1 MANLR
6 VDKIT
11 STETFEKTGSVQ
23 FDGSGDKL
31 SIPNNVDFRFGSGD
45 FTLEAWIMVIGPAGD
60 WDTVVGMWDSSETR
74 RTFSLQRKSDGE
86 LYLYVSTDGGSSNW
100 AFAHGGSIETSTW
113 YHVAGVR
120 DGNTLRVFIDGV
132 QVGTAT
138 YSDSILNNTTD
149 ALFIGDVESSDS
161 NAFRGH
167 ISNVRVIKGRA
178 LYTSNFKPPMRE
190 LEVVPGTVLLACQ
203 SKTDAS
209 LEKTGKTITV
219 SGNAVANELT
229 PGILTPIVKSGGGSA
244 ITGSVEFTSTTDA
257 LVLSAGTDFAYG
269 TGDFTIEAWIQPQGI
284 NGGETKAIFTQ
295 SQSGNDYIIFKV
307 DSDKAIKATF
317 GATTVSGGTVEV
329 GSWHHVAVT
338 RASNTVKIFVN
349 GVASAGTTVSTDFS
363 DTTRNPTI
371 GQYTHSYGSIEY
383 YGFISNLRINKG
395 TALYTDS
402 FIPPTRELKKV
413 PGTVLLCCQDSDSP
427 LTEATGKTITGY
439 GDLRRTDGSELV
451 TNGDFSNGTTG
462 WTISDAG
469 EGSMAVVSG
478 QLVVTNDDTND
489 PPVYAW
495 QQITTVA
502 GNRYR
507 VGFQLVGGTASS
519 TAIYLNSASSFGD
532 AYGQRATS
540 GTNPLTVGALG
551 ELEFVAAGTSAYI
564 LLRVNANEAA
574 TSIFDN
580 ISAYAIPHDADAPA
594 SNFTPQVGDD
604 RKVTFEGVTKIDTD
618 AYFYLPTGDTESRE
632 ATGTYNAGTR
642 GVALGGDGSNDIT
655 IDYITIASTGDAI
668 DFGDLTISDSLNGD
682 AVADHTRGVCLGG
695 RSNSPTP
702 NSRTNAIQFV
712 TISSTGNSQDFGDLV
727 GMNYGM
733 AGFSDSTRGISA
745 GGGLAPNSTANIDY
759 ITISSKGDGQDF
771 GDCINTITYSAGFS
785 SPTRGIKAGGAATPG
800 AGAELDNIEYVT
812 IQTKGNGQDFGDLIR
827 PAWRLG
833 GCSNAVRGV
842 ILEGETPAGD
852 GLKAMSFVTIA
863 SMGNAQEFGDSTTAG
878 QHSNGTSSS
887 TRGVFMGRQGASP
900 YANLTFIDFVHIMT
914 TANAQDFG
922 DLTIGRQGVNAC
934 SNGHGGLG

>member
-23 FDGSGDKL
+23 FDGTNDWLDIAS
-31 SIPNNVDFRFGSGD
+31 SNDFAYGTGD
-45 FTLEAWIMVIGPAGD
+45 FTWEAWFYPAAVKTTHYIFDHGN
-60 WDTVVGMWDSSETR
+60 
-74 RTFSLQRKSDGE
+74 
-86 LYLYVSTDGGSSNW
+86 DGGIIQFYDGIIRYYNSTIGVTSILYT
-100 AFAHGGSIETSTW
+100 GGGTLDYSTW
-113 YHVAGVR
+113 SHIAVSRNSGISRLFVN
-120 DGNTLRVFIDGV
+120 GQLRCFGSD
-132 QVGTAT
+132 THS
-138 YSDSILNNTTD
+138 YSAQAVT
-149 ALFIGDVESSDS
+149 IGDYGANSGTNKAQGFIS
-161 NAFRGH
+161 NARL
-167 ISNVRVIKGRA
+167 VKGKA
-178 LYTSNFKPPMRE
+178 LYTSNFKPSMRE
-190 LEVVPGTVLLACQ
+190 LEVTAETVLLACQ

-219 SGNAVANELT
+219 TGNAVASELT

-257 LVLSAGTDFAYG
+257 LVLSAGEDFAYG
-269 TGDFTIEAWIQPQGI
+269 TGDFTIEAWIQPQGKP
-284 NGGETKAIFTQ
+284 NGETKAIFTQ

-317 GATTVSGGTVEV
+317 GSTTVSGGTVEV

-371 GQYTHSYGSIEY
+371 GQYTHAYGSIEY
-383 YGFISNLRINKG
+383 YGFLSNIRINKG
-395 TALYTDS
+395 TALYTAD
-402 FIPPTRELKKV
+402 FIPPTRELKRV
-413 PGTVLLCCQDSDSP
+413 PGTVLLCCQDPNNP

-439 GDLRRTDGSELV
+439 GDLQRADGVELIANGHFSSNTDNWTAVGNASLSTSSGQIVLTGDGSTAGGGAAQGFATIVGKKYVLKYEA
-451 TNGDFSNGTTG
+451 FSG
-462 WTISDAG
+462 TISAG
-469 EGSMAVVSG
+469 
-478 QLVVTNDDTND
+478 
-489 PPVYAW
+489 
-495 QQITTVA
+495 QI
-502 GNRYR
+502 RI
-507 VGFQLVGGTASS
+507 GTSANSFS
-519 TAIYLNSASSFGD
+519 ITFDNSVSASAHDDITFVATSTTTYVTLGLN
-532 AYGQRATS
+532 AGVATS
-540 GTNPLTVGALG
+540 GT
-551 ELEFVAAGTSAYI
+551 FKY
-564 LLRVNANEAA
+564 
-574 TSIFDN
+574 DN
-580 ISAYAIPHDADAPA
+580 VSVTLVDGSNKG

-604 RKVTFEGVTKIDTD
+604 RKVTFEGVTKINSD
-618 AYFYLPTGDTESRE
+618 AYFYLPTGDTASRE
-632 ATGTYNAGTR
+632 TTGTYNAGTR
-642 GVALGGDGSNDIT
+642 GVALGGDAASPNPDTI

-668 DFGDLTISDSLNGD
+668 DFGDLAISDSLNGD

-695 RSNSPTP
+695 RSNVPTP
-702 NSRTNAIQFV
+702 NGRTNAIQFV

-727 GMNYGM
+727 GMKYGM

-745 GGGLAPNSTANIDY
+745 GGGVDPNSTANIDY

-785 SPTRGIKAGGAATPG
+785 SPTRGIKAGGGVTPG
-800 AGAELDNIEYVT
+800 SGAENNSIEYVT
-812 IQTKGNGQDFGDLIR
+812 IQTTGNGQDFGDLIR

-852 GLKAMSFVTIA
+852 GLKAMSFVTIS
-863 SMGNAQEFGDSTTAG
+863 SMGNAQEFGDATTAG

-900 YANLTFIDFVHIMT
+900 YAALSFIDFVHIMT

-934 SNGHGGLG
+934 SNSHGGLG